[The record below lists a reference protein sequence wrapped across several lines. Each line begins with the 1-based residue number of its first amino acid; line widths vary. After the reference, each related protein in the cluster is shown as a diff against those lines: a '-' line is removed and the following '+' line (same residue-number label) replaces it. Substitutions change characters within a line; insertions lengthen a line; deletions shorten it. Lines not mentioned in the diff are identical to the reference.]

1 PPAARPAPPRKHPPE
16 IKAAPPR
23 LVVFAGRIHTVGKG
37 TITDGA
43 ILIEDGKVRFVGP
56 RSEFKLPP
64 QTPVLTAA
72 VVTPGLIDAHTVV
85 GVSGAF
91 NLPADQDQDE
101 MSDPNQADLRVLDS
115 FNPTE
120 PLLEFL
126 RMHGVTVVH
135 ALPGRA
141 NVIAGQTGIF
151 RTYGHGAEQMA
162 IRFPAGLLVN
172 LGEVPKQAYHKKL
185 PTTRMGTAG
194 LVRAALASAQ
204 SDARKRA
211 AATEDKKPPRNL
223 KMEALQLALD
233 RKVPVVFSA
242 NRADD
247 ISTGLRLAK
256 EFN

>member
-1 PPAARPAPPRKHPPE
+1 
-16 IKAAPPR
+16 
-23 LVVFAGRIHTVGKG
+23 
-37 TITDGA
+37 
-43 ILIEDGKVRFVGP
+43 
-56 RSEFKLPP
+56 
-64 QTPVLTAA
+64 
-72 VVTPGLIDAHTVV
+72 
-85 GVSGAF
+85 
-91 NLPADQDQDE
+91 
-101 MSDPNQADLRVLDS
+101 
-115 FNPTE
+115 E

-172 LGEVPKQAYHKKL
+172 LGEVPKQAYPNKL

-256 EFN
+256 EFNLRGIADLATEGYLMTDTLAASGVPVIVHPTMQRLGSMETYHTHLCNAAILSEKKIPVAIGTGFEAYVPKTRVVRYEAAVA